1 MESEKALKELCL
13 KCEKEIGKRKVACPC
28 RSISNE
34 YCAEY
39 ESIKNDLELL
49 KILRKYLIVSNSGL
63 IGLDWVSFFNSRKDN
78 KRVKEL
84 LNNEE

>member
-1 MESEKALKELCL
+1 MKSEKALKELCAH
-13 KCEKEIGKRKVACPC
+13 CEIEKGKRKVACPF

-34 YCAEY
+34 YCDEY

-49 KILRKYLIVSNSGL
+49 KILKKYLIVSKSGL
-63 IGLDWVSFFNSRKDN
+63 IGLDWVAFFNCRKDN

-84 LNNEE
+84 LNYEE